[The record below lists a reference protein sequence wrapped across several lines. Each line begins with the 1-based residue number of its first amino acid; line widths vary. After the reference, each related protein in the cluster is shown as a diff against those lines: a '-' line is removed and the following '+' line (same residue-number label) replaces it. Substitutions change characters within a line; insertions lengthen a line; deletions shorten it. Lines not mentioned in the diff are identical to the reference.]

1 MYPDI
6 IHIISTYSRS
16 YRFHHGCP
24 ARENRSWPD
33 ARTIMNYSKYG
44 KIEIWRFPVR
54 ESHQEHEVHRD
65 RPALRGRVQ
74 LSTNNARESRATPF
88 RRCPRVPGRVELP
101 GAKSMRIRES
111 RNEMGTSNENPFRLR
126 RSKISRPPTGEK
138 WVWVGRC
145 AHCPCT
151 QTHI

>member
-1 MYPDI
+1 MQADEQLKKLSVMYPDI

-16 YRFHHGCP
+16 SRFHHGCP
-24 ARENRSWPD
+24 GRENRSWPD
-33 ARTIMNYSKYG
+33 ARRIMNYSKYG

-88 RRCPRVPGRVELP
+88 RRCPRVPGRAELP

-111 RNEMGTSNENPFRLR
+111 RNEMGTSNDTSL
-126 RSKISRPPTGEK
+126 
-138 WVWVGRC
+138 
-145 AHCPCT
+145 
-151 QTHI
+151 